1 MMKASGFPFMYRL
14 ELHKCLKKLLLEVV
28 SQRDVRIANQ
38 YLKEVYAWFF
48 KRLTAMGALSK

>member
-1 MMKASGFPFMYRL
+1 MKASGFPFGYRL

-28 SQRDVRIANQ
+28 SQRDERIAKV